1 MQRVYV
7 PSEPSVVFVAKL
19 VTLKKAQIRLSR
31 LPKRKQVYAVVK
43 KRVKLV
49 KNAQKQRTRPRKKKR
64 PLPKKLRPLQP
75 FAVKPRLPKLQ
86 PLA

>member
-1 MQRVYV
+1 MQRLHV
-7 PSEPSVVFVAKL
+7 PSKPPVVLVAEL
-19 VTLKKAQIRLSR
+19 VPLKKAQVWLPR

-64 PLPKKLRPLQP
+64 LLPKKLRPVQP
-75 FAVKPRLPKLQ
+75 VTVKPRLPKLQ